1 MELVFGWVI
10 FALLP
15 AIIAPSRGRSGF
27 GWFLISLLISPLFGL
42 ILVLALPSK
51 NANVQ
56 VDRDR
61 RAGRVKDCPQCAETV
76 KSAAKVCRFCG
87 HKFA

>member
-1 MELVFGWVI
+1 MELVVGWFI

-27 GWFLISLLISPLFGL
+27 GWFLVSLLISPLFGL
-42 ILVLALPSK
+42 ILVLALPSRAK
-51 NANVQ
+51 VPADK
-56 VDRDR
+56 DRQY
-61 RAGRVKDCPQCAETV
+61 GRVKDCPQCAETV
-76 KSAAKVCRFCG
+76 KRAAKVCRFCG

>member
-1 MELVFGWVI
+1 MEILVGWFI

-15 AIIAPSRGRSGF
+15 AVIAPSRGRSGF
-27 GWFLISLLISPLFGL
+27 GWFLISLVISPLFGL
-42 ILVLALPSK
+42 ILVLALPSRAK
-51 NANVQ
+51 MLADK
-56 VDRDR
+56 DRQY
-61 RAGRVKDCPQCAETV
+61 GRVKDCPQCAETV